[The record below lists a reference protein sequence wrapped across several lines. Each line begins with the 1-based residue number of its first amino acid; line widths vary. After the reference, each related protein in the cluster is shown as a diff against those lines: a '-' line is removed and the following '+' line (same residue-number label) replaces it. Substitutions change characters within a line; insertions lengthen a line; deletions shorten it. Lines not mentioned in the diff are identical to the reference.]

1 VGASSKGGRTREG
14 SGQETRDVGASTA
27 ECADVRLGKRR
38 WLTGGVRGTARAN
51 EQSALTG
58 WTHRAARGN
67 RRASK
72 GTSVDKLAPLSS
84 GRERGRERAG
94 AADAVHLSGGAGARS

>member
-1 VGASSKGGRTREG
+1 VRGREVREG
-14 SGQETRDVGASTA
+14 EVADRWGPRDSESELANGQSV
-27 ECADVRLGKRR
+27 
-38 WLTGGVRGTARAN
+38 
-51 EQSALTG
+51 LTG

-67 RRASK
+67 RRASE

-94 AADAVHLSGGAGARS
+94 AADVVRLLGGAGTRGLAGLDWAECAEFVKGKWI